1 MKFLS
6 FFIFFCL
13 HVTLFSQEYGLA
25 SYYADSFHGNA
36 TANGE
41 LYDRTKLTA
50 AHSSL
55 PFGTMVKVTRLDNNK
70 SVIVKINDRGPF
82 TKGRVIDIS
91 KAAAAAIDLI
101 VAGEARVRLD
111 VVGQGKSNVPTPSTD
126 LQAKGSTTTAEKV
139 TPKTTTTPI
148 PSTYSDKSISKSETT
163 AVTKTTNTKPVSTT
177 KPAAAKV
184 TPKKTTTTK
193 STSATES
200 IGAPKLVRGDFE
212 NAGLYK
218 IQLLRPDKKGFGVQV
233 ASYAN
238 YENALER
245 VSDLQGK
252 WFDDILINIASVKN
266 NTTYQVILGQFPT
279 EASAINYQKSLKTKY
294 KINGFI
300 VNLSEL

>member
-70 SVIVKINDRGPF
+70 SVVVKINDRGPF

-126 LQAKGSTTTAEKV
+126 LQAKGNTTKVEKV

-148 PSTYSDKSISKSETT
+148 PATYSDKSISKSETT
-163 AVTKTTNTKPVSTT
+163 ATAKTTNTKPT
-177 KPAAAKV
+177 AAAKA
-184 TPKKTTTTK
+184 TPKKNTTTK
-193 STSATES
+193 STSPTES
-200 IGAPKLVRGDFE
+200 TGAPKLVRGDFE
-212 NAGLYK
+212 NVGLYK
-218 IQLLRPDKKGFGVQV
+218 IQLLRPEKKGFGVQV

-238 YENALER
+238 YENALEK

-252 WFDDILINIASVKN
+252 WFDDILINIASVKS
-266 NTTYQVILGQFPT
+266 NTTYQVILGQFTT
-279 EASAINYQKSLKTKY
+279 EASATNYQKSLKTKY
-294 KINGFI
+294 KINGFV